1 MRCERILLS
10 IVVVMV
16 GLGCTNEA
24 NKSKME
30 ECQMSQNVVPSYSE
44 KRMVGAYSDLR
55 EMTEEERQLFF
66 DTYKEDLKL
75 NPLQVAT
82 QVVSGMNYAFICED
96 ETGNQ
101 FRVVIYKPIGR
112 ASDLRVTSVDTLS
125 FATKK

>member
-10 IVVVMV
+10 IIVAMV
-16 GLGCTNEA
+16 GLGCTKEV

-96 ETGNQ
+96 EAGNQ
-101 FRVVIYKPIGR
+101 FRVVIYKPIGHT
-112 ASDLRVTSVDTLS
+112 SESRVTSVDTLS
-125 FATKK
+125 FSMEK